1 MVKEYFIKIEDPDQF
16 ETGENLLKRGLWF
29 LETDM
34 HKVDNETFKTYTK
47 TAYEQAFKYLKQKG
61 LKIIGYASP

>member
-1 MVKEYFIKIEDPDQF
+1 MIKEYFIKIEDPDQF
-16 ETGENLLKRGLWF
+16 ETGENLLKRGGWF

-47 TAYEQAFKYLKQKG
+47 IAYEHAFCYLTNKG
-61 LKIIGYASP
+61 LKIIGYTSH